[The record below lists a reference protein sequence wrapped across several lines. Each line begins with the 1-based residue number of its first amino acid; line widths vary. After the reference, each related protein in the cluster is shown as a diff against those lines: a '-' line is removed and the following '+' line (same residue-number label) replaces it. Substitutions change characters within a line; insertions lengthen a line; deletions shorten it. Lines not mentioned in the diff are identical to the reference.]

1 MAAGADFDPVS
12 TIDGKPH
19 RTTLGLRRLDPAHWL
34 LVDEHAD
41 AEIEHKRE
49 LLAAHADEVLC
60 TSDTDDEAAGE
71 LLTLIQETLAAHH
84 CDRLRPV
91 DPRIHPLRSAAL
103 LVQEDLCLLS
113 RGPSGWTL
121 TSACV
126 CFPSRWRLS
135 DKVGRSVCAIHDPV
149 PEYDRIATPVDTFL
163 DRLSPDRP
171 MWRTNWTLMD
181 DPELFQPTRTDTD
194 VSDPGSWTF
203 RVERQTLRLLPR
215 SGAAVFTIRTYRRTL
230 AQIADRDPAAAAD
243 LATTLATVPQEQA
256 DYRSWDDVPALMTW
270 LYERADRQ

>member
-12 TIDGKPH
+12 TIDGRPH
-19 RTTLGLRRLDPAHWL
+19 RTTLGLRRLDPADWL

-41 AEIEHKRE
+41 AEIQLKRE
-49 LLAAHADEVLC
+49 LLAAQDDEVLR
-60 TSDTDDEAAGE
+60 TSDTDDAAARE
-71 LLTLIQETLAAHH
+71 LLTLIQEALAAHH
-84 CDRLRPV
+84 PDRLRPV
-91 DPRIHPLRSAAL
+91 DPGIHPLHSAAL
-103 LVQEDLCLLS
+103 LVQEDLCLMS

-135 DKVGRSVCAIHDPV
+135 DKVGRSVSAIHDRV
-149 PEYDRIATPVDTFL
+149 PEYDRIATPVDTFF

-181 DPELFQPTRTDTD
+181 DPELFQPERTGTD

-230 AQIADRDPAAAAD
+230 AQIADHDPAAAAD
-243 LATTLATVPQEQA
+243 LANTLATVPQEQA
-256 DYRSWDDVPALMTW
+256 DYRSWDDVPALVTW
-270 LYERADRQ
+270 LHERAQRP